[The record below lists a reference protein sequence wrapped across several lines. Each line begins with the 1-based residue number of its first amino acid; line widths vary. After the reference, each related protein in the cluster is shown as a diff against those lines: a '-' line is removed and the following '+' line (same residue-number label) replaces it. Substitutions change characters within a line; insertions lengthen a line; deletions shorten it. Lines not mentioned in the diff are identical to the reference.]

1 MTYTSMSSD
10 LRVVRARVAA
20 VLAAAAGLVVH
31 PAQAIEYTTESGNT
45 TINWDTTVTLGTAF
59 RIQDR
64 DCNLIAVAD
73 GGCGRS
79 PNIDDGNLN
88 YDTGS
93 YSRAGKV
100 VSEVLVNV
108 KDSFGVFV
116 RGSALYDDVV
126 MSNEAERTRISD
138 TAKDLVGSYVRL
150 LDAYAY
156 GRFDLGSM
164 PAELRVGSQVVS
176 WGESTFIQGG
186 INAFNHFDV
195 SALRV
200 PGSELR
206 EAFLPQEMVFT
217 SLGLTQNISVEGVYL
232 LDWDD
237 TEPEPVGSYF
247 STNDFVPDGG
257 NQVFLG
263 FGGFSDQGVDFR
275 PLGGPFITNFQAV
288 NRGPTVEPDDN
299 SQFGLALRMYA
310 PEFMNGTEFGLY
322 YLQYASRVPLIS
334 GRTGT
339 QQGIGNAAGAAT
351 AVGGAAQ
358 GLAAGL
364 PPAAAIATAA
374 NAAVARSAQ
383 AGGNLSLATA
393 TGYATV
399 GANLALGG
407 SAVSDISRIASN
419 IATHE
424 YAQTASYF
432 TEFPEHIKLFGL
444 SFNTQFQATGT
455 ALQGELSYRQDVPL
469 QFDDVEVL
477 FAALSPLEQALFP
490 VSAPGVPFPTT
501 CNTTIP
507 TVSRCG
513 QLGAFGINQVVQGW
527 TTHDTYQLQFTA
539 TKAFSNVF
547 GGSQMVM
554 VLEAGATQIEDMPD
568 KLTGGP
574 TGRGLRYNGP
584 GTSVSGNAELIG
596 RHCPHLPAAECVA
609 LGLIEPQNRFA
620 DDFSWGYRFATR
632 VDYPNLI
639 GPWNVSPRLSYQHD
653 VDGTTPGP
661 GGNFVEGRYAL
672 TVGLGGNLRN
682 RYEVDVNWTRFGGA
696 SRFNDINDRDFVAA
710 AVKVSF

>member
-1 MTYTSMSSD
+1 MKYTSVSSD
-10 LRVVRARVAA
+10 LRVLRARVAA
-20 VLAAAAGLVVH
+20 VLAAAAGLAVL
-31 PAQAIEYTTESGNT
+31 PAQALEFSTDSGDTTL
-45 TINWDTTVTLGTAF
+45 NWDTTVTLGTAF

-93 YSRAGKV
+93 YSRAIKV
-100 VSEVLVNV
+100 ISELQLNV

-126 MSNEAERTRISD
+126 ESDEAERTRISD
-138 TAKDLVGSYVRL
+138 TGKDLVGSYVRL
-150 LDAYAY
+150 LDAYVY

-164 PAELRVGSQVVS
+164 PAELRLGSQVVS

-186 INAFNHFDV
+186 INAVNHFDV

-206 EAFLPQEMVFT
+206 EAFQPQEMVFT
-217 SLGLTQNISVEGVYL
+217 SLGLTQNISLEALYL
-232 LDWDD
+232 FSWDD

-257 NQVFLG
+257 NRVFLG

-275 PLGGPFITNFQAV
+275 PLGGPFVTNFQAV
-288 NRGPTVEPDDN
+288 NRGPTLEPDDN
-299 SQFGLALRMYA
+299 SQFGVALRMYA

-322 YLQYASRVPLIS
+322 YLQYASRLPLIS

-339 QQGIGNAAGAAT
+339 QRGIGNAAGAAT

-358 GLAAGL
+358 ALAAGL

-374 NAAVARSAQ
+374 NAAVGRSAQ

-407 SAVSDISRIASN
+407 SPASDISRIASN

-432 TEFPEHIKLFGL
+432 TEFPEHIKLIGL
-444 SFNTQFQATGT
+444 SFNTQFQASGI
-455 ALQGELSYRQDVPL
+455 ALQGEVSYRQDVPL

-490 VSAPGVPFPTT
+490 ASAPGVPFPTT

-513 QLGAFGINQVVQGW
+513 QLGSFGLNQVVQGW
-527 TTHDTYQLQFTA
+527 TTHDTYQLQMTA
-539 TKAFSNVF
+539 TKAFANVL

-574 TGRGLRYNGP
+574 IGRGLRYNGP

-596 RHCPHLPAAECVA
+596 RHCPHLPAAQCVA
-609 LGLIEPQNRFA
+609 LGLVEPQDRFA

-639 GPWNVSPRLSYQHD
+639 GPWNVSPRVSYQHD

-661 GGNFVEGRYAL
+661 GGNFVEGRYAV